1 MTKIFEKR
9 NLILII
15 GAIIALIPWVL
26 YLILGNGED
35 KLLMLVLSLV
45 LPLIIYGF
53 IRLLG
58 KIVRQHAPAS
68 ALKIGAYFLMIVGAI
83 GALLSLG
90 AFVTEF
96 PDGFSPGITVCFAL
110 ALAALDEAKKTE
122 TV

>member
-1 MTKIFEKR
+1 M
-9 NLILII
+9 II

-35 KLLMLVLSLV
+35 KILMLVLSLV

-53 IRLLG
+53 IRLLC
-58 KIVRQHAPAS
+58 KIVRPHAPAS

-83 GALLSLG
+83 GALLSLV

-96 PDGFSPGITVCFAL
+96 PGGFSPGITVCFAL